1 MAPKIFKRMLFGILP
16 ILLIASSACVSKSDY
31 EKVQAQLNQ
40 AAQEKSQLSSE
51 VARLNSDFN
60 DLKTQLSTA
69 NLESKDLKVQLASL
83 NTQLSTLK
91 DDLAKQKTIDD
102 GLRKQLE
109 DTLSAKNG
117 LETETK
123 NLKSQLDVATRTT
136 ADLNK
141 KVDEL
146 KGQVKTLET
155 MVPRFTQP
163 PSGWKKYQNDEWG
176 YSVQIPANWQVFDTG
191 EKDDVSM
198 WEPGLTSSL
207 YIQSY
212 FINSQNSLDSWT
224 DLVKNQR
231 LRQELSRSQII
242 LPGGI
247 PGTVVLFKTTISGSN
262 KQGMYLTAATANR
275 FYYLRLLTPESEW
288 VNKRAQLEHIVLNF
302 VLF

>member
-1 MAPKIFKRMLFGILP
+1 MVFKYFKVMLLVILP
-16 ILLIASSACVSKSDY
+16 ILLITSSACVSKKDY
-31 EKVQAQLNQ
+31 EKAQAQLNQ
-40 AAQEKSQLSSE
+40 VVQEKSQLANE
-51 VARLNSDFN
+51 VARLNSESN
-60 DLKTQLSTA
+60 ELKTQLS
-69 NLESKDLKVQLASL
+69 SL
-83 NTQLSTLK
+83 NSQLSTLK
-91 DDLAKQKTIDD
+91 DDLSKQKTAAD
-102 GLRKQLE
+102 GLRKQLD
-109 DTLSAKNG
+109 DTLLAKNG
-117 LETETK
+117 LESETK
-123 NLKSQLDVATRTT
+123 NLKSQLDVAARAT

-141 KVDEL
+141 KVDGL
-146 KGQVKTLET
+146 SVQVKTLET

-212 FINSQNSLDSWT
+212 LIDSQNSLDWWT
-224 DLVKNQR
+224 GLVKNQR

-247 PGTVVLFKTTISGSN
+247 PATVVLFKTTNRGNN
-262 KQGMYLTAATANR
+262 KQGMYLTTLTASR

-288 VNKRAQLEHIVLNF
+288 VKTRAQLEQIVLNF